1 MAKYKVVVT
10 DLGYQTYDYEKNVLK
25 EVGAEVVLAN
35 AHTED
40 EGIKACKDADGILNR
55 TTPMTAKVIAAL
67 EKCKVIA
74 RYGVGVDNV
83 DLNAATKKGIV
94 VANVPNYCNDE
105 VSTLAVALMLA
116 LARKVVSHDKAVRA
130 GAWDIGSKDP
140 IYRTAGKTLGL
151 VGFGRIARTVAK
163 KMAGFEMKLLA
174 YDPFITPEQGRE
186 AGAEMVELET
196 VLSKSD
202 FISIHA
208 PMTTNTKHMIN
219 AKTLALM
226 KPTAYLVNT
235 SRGGLVDTAALAKAL
250 WEKRIAG
257 AGLDVYE
264 VEPLPMD
271 SPLRKL
277 DNVILTDHAGWYSED
292 SIVELQTCA
301 AMAVAAVLAGK
312 RPESAVNPEVFARP

>member
-1 MAKYKVVVT
+1 MAKLKVVVT

-25 EVGAEVVLAN
+25 EIGVVPELAN

-40 EGIKACKDADGILNR
+40 EVIKACKDADGILNR
-55 TTPMTAKVIAAL
+55 TAPMTAKVIGAL
-67 EKCKVIA
+67 AKCKVIA

-83 DLNAATKKGIV
+83 DIAAATAKGIAV
-94 VANVPNYCNDE
+94 CNVPNYCNDE

-151 VGFGRIARTVAK
+151 LGFGRIARTVAK
-163 KMAGFEMKLLA
+163 KMAGFDVKVIA
-174 YDPFITPEQGRE
+174 YDPFVTPEQGRE
-186 AGAEMVELET
+186 AGVDMVEMET
-196 VLSKSD
+196 VLKNAD

-235 SRGGLVDTAALAKAL
+235 SRGGLIDTAALVQAL
-250 WEKRIAG
+250 EGKKIAG

-271 SPLRKL
+271 NPLRRL
-277 DNVILTDHAGWYSED
+277 DNIILTDHAGWYSEE
-292 SIVELQTCA
+292 SIVELQTRT
-301 AMAVAAVLAGK
+301 AMAVAAVLSGK
-312 RPESAVNPEVFARP
+312 KPESCVNPQVLKK